1 MAWRYGV
8 LYGMFWPRG
17 AQIRS
22 ESLRAW
28 NPFERLPDC
37 DRLLALAVVPRLSQ
51 EVSLSN
57 PRWCDE
63 LAARLVQFGAIE
75 LVCGVEESTQM
86 AEALL
91 RIGAEA
97 IDSEALLIHA
107 RVTGVRREN
116 NRIIAEIEL
125 PEAFQ

>member
-1 MAWRYGV
+1 
-8 LYGMFWPRG
+8 MFWPRG
-17 AQIRS
+17 AQIRT

-37 DRLLALAVVPRLSQ
+37 DRLLALAVVPSSVRQVFLS
-51 EVSLSN
+51 S
-57 PRWCDE
+57 PRWFEE
-63 LAARLVQFGAIE
+63 LAPLLVQFGAVDLVGSIE
-75 LVCGVEESTQM
+75 DSTRM

-91 RIGAEA
+91 RIGAEP

-107 RVTGVRREN
+107 RITGVRREQD
-116 NRIIAEIEL
+116 RIVAELEL